1 MTLLADSDGSCSLT
15 TFANCDVVVIDGN
28 TGPSAPAT
36 VKDLDGAL
44 DDEILFQAV
53 TTEFSKVRVSA
64 DADFF
69 PPFSGLDYVW
79 DIEGGAGETLM
90 VWISET
96 DYDAPIGDLLALVE
110 ADGNTVS
117 TFDSDVTIQ
126 AWIDDGNNLFGMGC
140 SVGSDSDTDGN
151 TDIDATINGSCVGIG
166 DPYALT
172 LKITFAC
179 GTNGCDTT
187 GDLKYELIVPE
198 PSTMALFGSGL
209 MFLGL
214 MGVRR
219 RRRG

>member
-1 MTLLADSDGSCSLT
+1 MRCIPKLLPTSVSILAATVVAGFLTAVPLSSAHALLTLLADSDGSCSLT

-166 DPYALT
+166 RCRAHMPY
-172 LKITFAC
+172 
-179 GTNGCDTT
+179 
-187 GDLKYELIVPE
+187 
-198 PSTMALFGSGL
+198 
-209 MFLGL
+209 
-214 MGVRR
+214 
-219 RRRG
+219 